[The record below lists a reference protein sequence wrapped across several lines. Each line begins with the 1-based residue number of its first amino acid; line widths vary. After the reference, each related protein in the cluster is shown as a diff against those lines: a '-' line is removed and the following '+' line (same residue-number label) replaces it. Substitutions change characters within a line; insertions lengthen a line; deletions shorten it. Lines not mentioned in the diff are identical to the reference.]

1 MIRTWFAPLLLAYS
15 LLLPDVASGQA
26 GGTGR
31 IAGRVVDASS
41 GRPLAAARVTIQG
54 IAQGVSTN
62 AEGRY
67 AIDGVQ
73 PGARALTIARVGY
86 TSKTITGVTVAAGA
100 TVTTDV
106 SLTEAAAELEEIT
119 VTAERERGTVSRA
132 LDEQRTALNVT
143 SVITREEITRGP
155 DDNAAEAVQR
165 VSGVTVEGGR
175 YVFVRGLGERY
186 TTTELNGARLPSP
199 EPDRKVVPLDL
210 FPAGVLESINVSKT
224 FTPDQEAS
232 FSGAQVNLRTRV
244 FDTEPFMQFGA
255 SVGYNSAATFQDVL
269 RAPNDGINMFGV
281 SGSARNKP
289 GGLNGNLNGA
299 GPAEQA
305 EILRSFRPVYLAEQG
320 TAPPN
325 FTLSASRGDAVQALG
340 REIGYLAALS
350 YQRRQEALVNETRVT
365 PTIAGGKVIPLNE
378 FDANTGRESTLWG
391 GVLNLGTEFGSGTR
405 IELNNTYDHTSD
417 NEALRLVGVSEEVGR
432 LLDITRLMFVERSL
446 LSSQLRGEHA
456 WRDRHTGNWS
466 ATYSRVTRDEPDR
479 SEFTRTLEENPVTGA
494 DQLVFAG
501 QAFAPTLRSFTELSE
516 YSGTLQGSYKVRFG
530 GPSLPAQVK
539 VGGLYRYTDRNAE
552 GQSFDLVNAGLTYQD
567 RALEPGEIFGGRF
580 YGANNLG
587 IRLAPNIF
595 GTTYTATENLAAG
608 FAMVEYPLTSRLN
621 LVGGARVEWAQI
633 EVDALDVV
641 GQTVTG
647 DLNNTD
653 ILPALA
659 LNYRITDRQNL
670 RFSASQTL
678 SRPEYR
684 ELAAVT
690 GRPFVGDFLQFG
702 NPNLKRALIQNYDL
716 RYEHYPSAGEV
727 MSIALFGKRF
737 QDPIERVL
745 IPQGSNAA
753 VTFRNA
759 DQAISYGVEV
769 ELRRRLG
776 FVAEPLDD
784 LTLSANGTL
793 VRSDVD
799 FGGVQGAEVATN
811 QNRPL
816 LGQAPYVVNF
826 GLTYQAPNDAS
837 ATVLLNA
844 VGKRITE
851 VGLGGFPDSYEQARS
866 SLDFALEYP
875 VFGNAALRLE
885 GENLLNT
892 EHQIK
897 AGDLTRVRYKTGASL
912 SVGVS
917 VRR

>member
-1 MIRTWFAPLLLAYS
+1 MLRRWTFQLAVLGW
-15 LLLPDVASGQA
+15 LLLPALAFAQE

-41 GRPLAAARVTIQG
+41 GRPLAGARIAIQG
-54 IAQGVSTN
+54 TTQGASTN

-67 AIDGVQ
+67 TIAGVQ
-73 PGARALTIARVGY
+73 PGAHTLAVSRVGY
-86 TSKTITGVTVAAGA
+86 GAKTITGVTVAAGA
-100 TVTTDV
+100 TATTDV
-106 SLTEAAAELEEIT
+106 SLAEAAAELEGIT
-119 VTAERERGTVSRA
+119 VTAERERGSVSQA
-132 LDEQRTALNVT
+132 LDEQRTAVNVT

-210 FPAGVLESINVSKT
+210 FPSGVLESINVSKT
-224 FTPDQEAS
+224 FTPDQEGS

-244 FDTEPFMQFGA
+244 FDTAPFTQFSA
-255 SVGYNSAATFQDVL
+255 SVGYNTATTFEDVL
-269 RAPNDGINMFGV
+269 RAPGDGVNLFGIAG
-281 SGSARNKP
+281 SGRNRP
-289 GGLNGNLNGA
+289 SGLAGNLNGTTTSD
-299 GPAEQA
+299 QA
-305 EILRSFRPVYLAEQG
+305 AILQGFRPVFLADQG

-325 FTLSASRGDAVQALG
+325 FSLSASRGDAVELSG

-350 YQRRQEALVNETRVT
+350 YQRRQEAQTDETRVT
-365 PTIAGGKVIPLNE
+365 PTIAGSQVIPLNE
-378 FDANTGRESTLWG
+378 FDADTGRESILWG
-391 GVLNLGTEFGSGTR
+391 GVLNLGTEFNNGTR
-405 IELNNTYDHTSD
+405 LEFNNTYDHTSD

-432 LLDITRLMFVERSL
+432 LLDITRLMFVERSI

-456 WRDRHTGNWS
+456 WRDRHTADWS
-466 ATYSRVTRDEPDR
+466 ATFSRVTRNEPDR
-479 SEFTRTLEENPVTGA
+479 SEFTRTLEENPHTGTE
-494 DQLVFAG
+494 QLVYAG
-501 QAFAPTLRSFTELSE
+501 QAFAPTLRSFTNLSE
-516 YSGTLQGSYKVRFG
+516 YSGTLQGSYSLRFG
-530 GPSLPAQVK
+530 GESLPARLK
-539 VGGLYRYTDRNAE
+539 VGGLFRHTERDAQ
-552 GQSFDLVNAGLTYQD
+552 GQSYDLVNAGLTFQD
-567 RALEPGEIFGGRF
+567 RALAPSEIFGGRF
-580 YGANNLG
+580 YNPNELG
-587 IRLAPNIF
+587 IRLSPNIF

-608 FAMVEYPLTSRLN
+608 FAMVEYPLTSRLD

-633 EVDALDVV
+633 DVNALDVI
-641 GQTVTG
+641 GRTVTG
-647 DLNNTD
+647 DLHNTD
-653 ILPALA
+653 VLPSIA
-659 LNYRITDRQNL
+659 LNFRVTDRQNL
-670 RFSASQTL
+670 RFSASRTL

-759 DQAISYGVEV
+759 DQAINYGVEL

-784 LTLSANGTL
+784 VTLFANGTL

-799 FGGVQGAEVATN
+799 FGGVQGAEAATS

-816 LGQAPYVVNF
+816 LGQAPYVVNL
-826 GLTYQAPNDAS
+826 GLTYEAPNEAS

-844 VGKRITE
+844 IGERITE
-851 VGLGGFPDSYEQARS
+851 VGLGGFPDSYEQPRS
-866 SLDFALEYP
+866 SLDFAVEYP
-875 VFGNAALRLE
+875 VFGGAALRFE
-885 GENLLNT
+885 GENLLNAAH
-892 EHQIK
+892 EIK
-897 AGDLTRVRYKTGASL
+897 AGDLTRVRYETGTNFSL
-912 SVGVS
+912 GVS